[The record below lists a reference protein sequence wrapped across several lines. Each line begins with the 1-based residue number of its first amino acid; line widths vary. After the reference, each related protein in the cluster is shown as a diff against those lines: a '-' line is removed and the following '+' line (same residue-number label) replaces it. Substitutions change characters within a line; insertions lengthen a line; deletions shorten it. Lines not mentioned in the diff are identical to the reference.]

1 MSSMDYVLKI
11 LELVLAA
18 IFSGM
23 IIYMFYLLVIAN
35 QVQKQQYVQYVLP
48 QSLVTYTEMAKKI
61 EEGKAFSA
69 SNRLTIAAGE
79 SKDILIENRSGK
91 NIKIVVVEI
100 TTLSNINIDIY
111 DNVHVDSHGNTW
123 TIRNLNLA
131 SSYIPNVIIEDSG
144 SYSGG
149 ELVGN
154 KLGYGGA
161 PAKAIGSASEV
172 GETVV
177 IPDGNNIMIRITNT
191 ESQSTTVSVVI
202 LFYED

>member
-1 MSSMDYVLKI
+1 VSSLDYVLKI
-11 LELVLAA
+11 VELVFAA
-18 IFSGM
+18 IFSFM
-23 IIYMFYLLVIAN
+23 IIYMFYLLSLSS
-35 QVQKQQYVQYVLP
+35 QVQKQQYVLP
-48 QSLVTYTEMAKKI
+48 QSFVTYTEMAKKI

-91 NIKIVVVEI
+91 DIKIVVVEI

-111 DNVHVDSHGNTW
+111 DNVHVDSHGNAW
-123 TIRNLNLA
+123 IIRNLNLT

-144 SYSGG
+144 SYFGG

-154 KLGYGGA
+154 KLGYGGSPSRA
-161 PAKAIGSASEV
+161 VGSASEV

-177 IPDGNNIMIRITNT
+177 VPDGNNIMIRITNT
-191 ESQSTTVSVVI
+191 ESQNTTVSVVI

>member
-1 MSSMDYVLKI
+1 MSSLDYVLKI
-11 LELVLAA
+11 VELVFAA
-18 IFSGM
+18 IFSFM
-23 IIYMFYLLVIAN
+23 IIYMFYLLSLSS
-35 QVQKQQYVQYVLP
+35 QVQKQQYVLP
-48 QSLVTYTEMAKKI
+48 QSFVTYTEMAKKI

-91 NIKIVVVEI
+91 DIKIVVVEI

-111 DNVHVDSHGNTW
+111 DNVHVDSHGNAW
-123 TIRNLNLA
+123 IIRNLNLT

-144 SYSGG
+144 SYFGG

-154 KLGYGGA
+154 KLGYGGSPSRA
-161 PAKAIGSASEV
+161 VGSASEV

-177 IPDGNNIMIRITNT
+177 VPDGNNIMIRITNT
-191 ESQSTTVSVVI
+191 ESQNTTVSVVI

>member
-1 MSSMDYVLKI
+1 VSSLDYVLKI
-11 LELVLAA
+11 VELVFAA
-18 IFSGM
+18 IFSFM
-23 IIYMFYLLVIAN
+23 IIYMFYLLVLSS
-35 QVQKQQYVQYVLP
+35 QVQKQQYVLP
-48 QSLVTYTEMAKKI
+48 QSFVTYTEMAKKI

-111 DNVHVDSHGNTW
+111 DNVAVSSHGNEW
-123 TIRNLNLA
+123 DIRNLNLA
-131 SSYIPNVIIEDSG
+131 STYIPNVIIEDSG
-144 SYSGG
+144 SYTGG
-149 ELVGN
+149 ELVGK

-161 PAKAIGSASEV
+161 PAKAIGGASEV
-172 GETVV
+172 GEAVI

>member
-1 MSSMDYVLKI
+1 VSSLDYVLKI
-11 LELVLAA
+11 VELVFAA
-18 IFSGM
+18 IFSFM
-23 IIYMFYLLVIAN
+23 IIYMFYLLVLSS
-35 QVQKQQYVQYVLP
+35 QVQKQQYVLP
-48 QSLVTYTEMAKKI
+48 QSFVTYTEMAKKI

-111 DNVHVDSHGNTW
+111 DNVAVSSHGNEW
-123 TIRNLNLA
+123 DIRNLNLA
-131 SSYIPNVIIEDSG
+131 STYIPNVIIEDSG
-144 SYSGG
+144 SYTGG
-149 ELVGN
+149 ELVGK

-172 GETVV
+172 GEAVI

>member
-1 MSSMDYVLKI
+1 MSSLDYVLKI
-11 LELVLAA
+11 VELGLAA
-18 IFSGM
+18 IFSFM
-23 IIYMFYLLVIAN
+23 IIYMFYLLSLSS
-35 QVQKQQYVQYVLP
+35 QVQKQQYVLP
-48 QSLVTYTEMAKKI
+48 QSFVAYTEMAKKI

-69 SNRLTIAAGE
+69 SNRLTIAAGG

-111 DNVHVDSHGNTW
+111 DNVTVSSHGNKW
-123 TIRNLNLA
+123 DIRNLNLA
-131 SSYIPNVIIEDSG
+131 SAYITNVIIEDSG

-154 KLGYGGA
+154 KLGYGGS
-161 PAKAIGSASEV
+161 PSRAIGSASEV

-177 IPDGNNIMIRITNT
+177 IPDRNNIMIRITNT
-191 ESQSTTVSVVI
+191 ESQNTTVSVVI
-202 LFYED
+202 LFYEDED